1 MLKRKIE
8 DTLLQWKNMPN
19 HLPLVIKGV
28 RQCGKTFI
36 VQQFAQQHYESV
48 VYINFVLEADK
59 ATAFQGNKDV
69 DTILLGLSTL
79 MPDAKFIPGKTC
91 IILDEIQDCPDART
105 SLKSFKTDGRFD
117 IIATGSLLGVKGYGD
132 KQKKKKNKKRGKN
145 SVPVGYETIISM
157 CPLDFEEFLWAN
169 GIRPEAIDAVRKCFQ
184 REVPVPEGVH
194 YAFQQLFYRYIAVG
208 GLPAAINTFLETN
221 HMGEVAAVLKSIID
235 EYEDDMVKYADDA
248 DKPHIRECFE
258 SIPAQLA
265 KENKKFQYAT
275 IKKGARASQYLGSL
289 QWLEDAGIIHRCYN
303 TEIPELPLDG
313 NAKSEVF
320 KVYPTDI
327 GILMAMFDPG
337 TRADVLQGN
346 LYGYKGAIFEGIMA
360 DFLHKKGQNLY
371 YYHKDGGLEL
381 DFLIRQKGE
390 CVPCEVKSTSNKA
403 KSVKTVLAHPEK
415 YHITQA
421 LKFGDYNVG
430 RDGATLTVP
439 SYMGFFLEFDGVE
452 DIDLPILNINEVNRL
467 AGRIFPDE

>member
-8 DTLLQWKNMPN
+8 DTLLQWKNKPDHN
-19 HLPLVIKGV
+19 PLVIKGV

-36 VQQFAQQHYESV
+36 VQQFAEQNYESV
-48 VYINFVLEADK
+48 VYLNFALDADK
-59 ATAFQGNKDV
+59 ATAFLGSKDV
-69 DTILLGLSTL
+69 NTIILNLSTL
-79 MPDAKFIPGKTC
+79 MPEARFIPGKTC

-105 SLKSFKTDGRFD
+105 SLKSFKLDKRFD
-117 IIATGSLLGVKGYGD
+117 VIATGSLLGVKGYGR
-132 KQKKKKNKKRGKN
+132 KLGNN

-169 GIRPEAIDAVRKCFQ
+169 GIRQEAIDAVRKCFEQ
-184 REVPVPEGVH
+184 EQPVPEGVH
-194 YAFQQLFYRYIAVG
+194 HAFKQLFYRYVIVG

-221 HMGEVAAVLKSIID
+221 HMGEVAEVYRSIID

-258 SIPAQLA
+258 SIPEQLA

-275 IKKGARASQYLGSL
+275 IKKGARASQYAGSL
-289 QWLEDAGIIHRCYN
+289 QWLEDAGIIRRCYN
-303 TEIPELPLDG
+303 TNIPELPLAG
-313 NAKSEVF
+313 NKKDDVF

-327 GILMAMFDPG
+327 GILMAMLDPG
-337 TRADVLQGN
+337 TRADVLKGN
-346 LYGYKGAIFEGIMA
+346 LFGYKGAIFEGVMA

-381 DFLIRQKGE
+381 DFLIRQNGE
-390 CVPCEVKSTSNKA
+390 CVPCEVKAKTSKA
-403 KSVKTVLAHPEK
+403 KSVKTILSHPEK
-415 YHITQA
+415 YHISHV

-430 RDGATLTVP
+430 REGAILTIP
-439 SYMGFFLEFDGVE
+439 SYMGFLLSFEGVE
-452 DIDLPILNINEVNRL
+452 DIELPALDIDEVNRL
-467 AGRIFPDE
+467 AKDMLAE